1 MKKNIFEL
9 KDFKLK
15 SLTLLVTLFL
25 WVGGIKAQD
34 LVVTLTNGNTESF
47 AVSNILSIKFDG
59 EEMRLYELTG
69 TTNIWDINNIDNY
82 AFDGVANIEESMN
95 VSANNLNVFPNPS
108 SDNLTIN
115 YTSNFSGKITIS
127 VTDVNGKH
135 VEDIYFGEH
144 NTETEIFWKAKEKNP
159 SGKYLIKIT
168 TENKVITKPVIIQ

>member
-1 MKKNIFEL
+1 MKKNISEL

-15 SLTLLVTLFL
+15 SLALLVTLFL
-25 WVGGIKAQD
+25 GVGGIKAQD

-47 AVSNILSIKFDG
+47 AVANIKSIKFGASD
-59 EEMRLYELTG
+59 MSLYELNG
-69 TTNIWDINNIDNY
+69 TTNIWNINDIDNY
-82 AFDGVANIEESMN
+82 AFDGLANLEESMN
-95 VSANNLNVFPNPS
+95 ISSNNLNVFPNPS
-108 SDNLTIN
+108 SDNVTIY

-127 VTDVNGKH
+127 VTDMNGKQ

-144 NTETEIFWKAKEKNP
+144 NTETEIYWKAKEKNP